1 MVGPGGKTG
10 RKGNKAHFLFV
21 SVFSLCAFLRA
32 CFCSL
37 SLACGAVAVISYR
50 GQPSASEA
58 ARRSRTADGQSQV
71 AGGRRLQPLPQELQA
86 RRGASKLSKDYFV
99 LDCKAGSSGAIH

>member
-1 MVGPGGKTG
+1 MERCWQRYGGKLVGPGEKTG
-10 RKGNKAHFLFV
+10 RKYIIKLIFCLFP
-21 SVFSLCAFLRA
+21 FSRCALSCVLAFA
-32 CFCSL
+32 L

-58 ARRSRTADGQSQV
+58 ARRSRTADGQPQV

-86 RRGASKLSKDYFV
+86 RRGASKLSKD
-99 LDCKAGSSGAIH
+99 